1 MRRSLPDWIHAHPL
15 GLTDTTTWIRRAKT
29 FYGSSRRYSSI
40 ADTARQIN
48 ITADQEV
55 RHHKWF
61 ADLVI
66 WTLLTVNPPLYF
78 LEITRLCDPIVRVRS
93 ARTAQS

>member
-1 MRRSLPDWIHAHPL
+1 MDPPRE
-15 GLTDTTTWIRRAKT
+15 TV
-29 FYGSSRRYSSI
+29 YGSSRRYSGI

-48 ITADQEV
+48 IMADHEV
-55 RHHKWF
+55 RHRTWF

-66 WTLLTVNPPLYF
+66 WTLLTVNPSLYF
-78 LEITRLCDPIVRVRS
+78 SEIARLCDPIARVRS